1 LTVSVISARQTAF
14 PAGEPPAAD
23 IIPGI
28 VMARTIVARAHE
40 GSDDFVSGPFAAV
53 MNQAI

>member
-14 PAGEPPAAD
+14 PAGEALAAD
-23 IIPGI
+23 ITPGI